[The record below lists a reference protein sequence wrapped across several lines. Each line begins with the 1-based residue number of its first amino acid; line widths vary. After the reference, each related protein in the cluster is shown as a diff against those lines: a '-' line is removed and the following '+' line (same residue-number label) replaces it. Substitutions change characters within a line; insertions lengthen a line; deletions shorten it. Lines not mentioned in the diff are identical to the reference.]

1 MDYPLLALPVPARIT
16 QAVHRALRDDPA
28 LGSFHSGNIEIVEMA
43 AVLSSESVAA
53 PFIGVV
59 LLADRDR
66 LAGSSY
72 AGELETVVQIL
83 LLTHPPKDLADTTDL
98 LRTRVV
104 AGVRRVLRGNRGVLR
119 DEGGQD
125 LNSATT
131 EVRSIA
137 FDRAQLPSRL
147 VLTAMEV
154 VFKTPIELESQEIFE

>member
-1 MDYPLLALPVPARIT
+1 MDYPLLSLPVPARIT

-28 LGSFHSGNIEIVEMA
+28 LGSFHGGNIEIVEMA

-53 PFIGVV
+53 PFLGVC
-59 LLADRDR
+59 LLGDRDR

-72 AGELETVVQIL
+72 AGELETVVQIIV
-83 LLTHPPKDLADTTDL
+83 LTHPPKSLGDTSDL
-98 LRTRVV
+98 LRSRVV
-104 AGVRRVLRGNRGVLR
+104 AAVRRILRRNRGVLL
-119 DEGGQD
+119 DEEGQN
-125 LNSATT
+125 LNTATT

-154 VFKTPIELESQEIFE
+154 VVRTPVDLETQEILE